1 MDKLIE
7 NIRNFIGDNQL
18 QAWIIAFII
27 LVVTLIVSRLCTFLI
42 SKITKRDGSP
52 LPSSS
57 IIKNIVRIIIWVI
70 GLSVILSACFKVN
83 VSGLITALGVGG
95 IAISLGLQDTI
106 KNLFGG
112 MQITIMRIIEPGDHI
127 VFGSTEGVVRDVTWR
142 QTTIDDFLGREH
154 IIPNASLSTNE
165 VIKIDPSPLVTCSLA
180 IDNTG
185 EELDNL
191 THRMAAAAGTA
202 IKKVAPLKTMPWIR
216 VESLAQDVIKAK
228 LFFVL
233 KDLEHADEAQDAAL
247 RAMAPYAVAP
257 YGVPS
262 NDSKDSNDLPEQATN
277 AIMASHATTP
287 VSSDSSAPSGTSNA

>member
-1 MDKLIE
+1 MDSLIE
-7 NIRNFIGDNQL
+7 NIRNFIGDNQW
-18 QAWIIAFII
+18 QAWIIALCIVII
-27 LVVTLIVSRLCTFLI
+27 TLIVSRLCTFLI

-57 IIKNIVRIIIWVI
+57 IIKNIVRIVVWVI
-70 GLSVILSACFKVN
+70 GLSLILSACFKVN

-112 MQITIMRIIEPGDHI
+112 MQITLMRIVEPGDHI

-154 IIPNASLSTNE
+154 IIPNASLSTSE

-185 EELDNL
+185 EELDDL

-202 IKKVAPLKTMPWIR
+202 IKKVAPLTTMPWIR
-216 VESLAQDVIKAK
+216 VENLAQDVINAK

-233 KDLEHADEAQDAAL
+233 KDLKHADEAQDAAL
-247 RAMAPYAVAP
+247 RAMAPYAVSP
-257 YGVPS
+257 YGTSTNESSDEATPPS
-262 NDSKDSNDLPEQATN
+262 N
-277 AIMASHATTP
+277 
-287 VSSDSSAPSGTSNA
+287 G